1 VLNQLA
7 RVLFL
12 KRQFKEA
19 IDVLDRVLAID
30 PEDLQAHYNLML
42 CYQGSGDAAAA
53 ARERA
58 LYVRFK
64 ADESS
69 QEITGPYRQLHP
81 DDNNER
87 QQIHEHK
94 WTPRGQRTNT
104 AYPAASTAG
113 SQQ

>member
-1 VLNQLA
+1 VNQLA

-12 KRQFKEA
+12 KREYAAA
-19 IDVLDRVLAID
+19 IQELNKVLSID

-42 CYQGSGDAAAA
+42 CYRGLGDAEKA
-53 ARERA
+53 AREQA

-69 QEITGPYRQLHP
+69 QAITGPYRQLHA

-94 WTPRGQRTNT
+94 T
-104 AYPAASTAG
+104 AAPMQPNPLKTASASRAG
-113 SQQ
+113 GGH